1 VTDLLTCGKRQLD
14 ALLEL
19 EPNAVMRASVAEQ
32 LAAYAAGHAAALT
45 NVPMP
50 LAASRAKTGHIPA
63 GELTALVAATRE
75 ADE

>member
-50 LAASRAKTGHIPA
+50 LPASRAKTKQHNLD
-63 GELTALVAATRE
+63 ELTALVESTRE
-75 ADE
+75 AVE